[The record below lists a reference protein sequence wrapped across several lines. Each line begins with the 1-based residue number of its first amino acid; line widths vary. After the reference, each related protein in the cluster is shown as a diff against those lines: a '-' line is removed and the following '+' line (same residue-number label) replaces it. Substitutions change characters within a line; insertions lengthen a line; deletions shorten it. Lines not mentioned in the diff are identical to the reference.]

1 MSRTT
6 EPLTEPTSETTAP
19 GLRCGPISAA
29 TAPQAPTGMQTITR
43 SASFTASALVATTL
57 SAKPSSTTRLRVAS
71 ERAVATISFT
81 TPCSR
86 AARAIEE
93 PIRPTPI
100 SARRLNRGSVAAGP
114 HVRPIAVPIVTCA
127 P

>member
-6 EPLTEPTSETTAP
+6 EPLTEPTSETVAP
-19 GLRCGPISAA
+19 ALRCGPISAA
-29 TAPQAPTGMQTITR
+29 TAPHAPTGMQTITR
-43 SASFTASALVATTL
+43 SAPFAASALVATTL
-57 SAKPSSTTRLRVAS
+57 SAMPSSTTRLRVAS

-100 SARRLNRGSVAAGP
+100 SARRSNNGFVIS
-114 HVRPIAVPIVTCA
+114 A